1 MLPFD
6 FFCFFQFTQVP
17 ALDQDLDGGLA
28 LALALALALD
38 QARRDLDLV
47 IG

>member
-17 ALDQDLDGGLA
+17 ALDQDLDGGLV
-28 LALALALALD
+28 LALALALD

>member
-1 MLPFD
+1 M
-6 FFCFFQFTQVP
+6 
-17 ALDQDLDGGLA
+17 LDQDLDGGLA

-38 QARRDLDLV
+38 QARRDLGLV

>member
-6 FFCFFQFTQVP
+6 FFCFFQYTQVP

-28 LALALALALD
+28 LALALALD
-38 QARRDLDLV
+38 QARRDLGLV

>member
-1 MLPFD
+1 MLPFN
-6 FFCFFQFTQVP
+6 FFCFFQYTQVP

-28 LALALALALD
+28 LALALD
-38 QARRDLDLV
+38 QARRDLGLV